1 MQVSLSDGA
10 PAKPAG
16 FVGWF
21 TRPFDQAIARLPDYL
36 TAPLTRLPEDLRTRA
51 TEIRMRAGG
60 AVTLTL
66 PEGPQF
72 LLASGRTAS
81 LPREDCLRLTG
92 AQLAQILRALCEY
105 SVHSYTEDIARGYL
119 TLPGG
124 HRAGVCGTAVT
135 ERGVVIAVRDIS
147 SVNLRIA
154 REVHGA
160 ASDICARLFRDGHLP
175 GLLISGPPGSGKTTL
190 LRDLARRLSDGLCG
204 PCRRVALIDER
215 GELAGACQS
224 APCCA
229 VGANTDVLTGYPK
242 GEGILLAI
250 RSLAPEIIL
259 CDELG
264 GEADAAA
271 LEAGFHSGVRFVAT
285 LHAGSA
291 EEALARPAARR
302 LLARNAFDA
311 LVQLEFPCEIAEIR
325 AFEMRNENAE
335 CRNC

>member
-1 MQVSLSDGA
+1 MQLSLGA
-10 PAKPAG
+10 K
-16 FVGWF
+16 
-21 TRPFDQAIARLPDYL
+21 PFDQAAARLPDFL
-36 TAPLTRLPEDLRTRA
+36 AACLAALPEDLRARA

-60 AVTLTL
+60 QVAITL
-66 PEGPQF
+66 PEGP
-72 LLASGRTAS
+72 RP
-81 LPREDCLRLTG
+81 LPLRLDG

-105 SVHSYTEDIARGYL
+105 SVHSYTEDIARGYV

-135 ERGVVIAVRDIS
+135 ERGVVTAVRDIS
-147 SVNLRIA
+147 SINLRVA
-154 REVHGA
+154 REVPDA
-160 ASDICARLFRDGHLP
+160 AAELCARLFRGGQLP
-175 GLLISGPPGSGKTTL
+175 GLLLSGPPGSGKTTL

-215 GELAGACQS
+215 GELAGAREG

-250 RSLAPEIIL
+250 RSLAPEAVL

-271 LEAGFHSGVRFVAT
+271 LEAGLHAGVRFVAT
-285 LHAGSA
+285 IHAGTA
-291 EEALARPAARR
+291 EEAMARPVARR
-302 LLARNAFDA
+302 LLARGAFDWLA
-311 LVQLEFPCEIAEIR
+311 HLEFPCKIAEIK
-325 AFEMRNENAE
+325 AMEMRMQNAE
-335 CRNC
+335 CRNI